1 MTDHADGTAHHARRR
16 HSDDETLVRNQPAL
30 RTSDGT
36 VWVIVAGA
44 FAIACAV
51 PLVMVLS
58 NPGGAAA
65 AAWTTVVLIVLLYA
79 ALLAARFLI
88 EDRTRRLRM
97 LAVLMLAMALV
108 ALIGL
113 FTCVMIAWSAV
124 PTAECCA
131 ASGRGVLGV
140 PGE

>member
-1 MTDHADGTAHHARRR
+1 MSDHADQTPPHARRR
-16 HSDDETLVRNQPAL
+16 SFDDETLVRNQPAL

-44 FAIACAV
+44 FSIACAV
-51 PLVMVLS
+51 PLIMILA

-65 AAWTTVVLIVLLYA
+65 AAWTTIVLIVLLYA
-79 ALLAARFLI
+79 GLLAARFLI
-88 EDRTRRLRM
+88 DDLTRRLRM
-97 LAVLMLAMALV
+97 LAVLMLAMAVV

-124 PTAECCA
+124 PTA
-131 ASGRGVLGV
+131 
-140 PGE
+140 